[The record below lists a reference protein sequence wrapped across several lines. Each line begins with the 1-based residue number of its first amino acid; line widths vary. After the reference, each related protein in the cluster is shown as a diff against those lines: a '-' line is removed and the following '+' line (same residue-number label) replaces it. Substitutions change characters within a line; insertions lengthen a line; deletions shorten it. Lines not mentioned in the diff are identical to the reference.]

1 MMMTDNIIKMDPKA
15 LARRKEFV
23 GKWANYWL
31 GGKYYHQAEI
41 VEFVPAG
48 KLPLKKYRKLIIE
61 GDAQA
66 PEIRNYDS
74 LVVRLTDGSFR
85 YPPLDAHR
93 EVGVI

>member
-1 MMMTDNIIKMDPKA
+1 MAEAENIIRMDPKA
-15 LARRKEFV
+15 LALRKEFV
-23 GKWANYWL
+23 GRWANYWL
-31 GGKYYHQAEI
+31 GGNYYHQAEI

-48 KLPLKKYRKLIIE
+48 KLPLKKYWRRIWEKETNL
-61 GDAQA
+61 
-66 PEIRNYDS
+66 PVPRMYDS